1 VHEVV
6 RQLVAV
12 GGDAPH
18 QVHDLSADG
27 GQMLAGGDAVTV
39 ARGPELGEPSLSRSF
54 ARSA

>member
-1 VHEVV
+1 MAGAG
-6 RQLVAV
+6 AV
-12 GGDAPH
+12 L
-18 QVHDLSADG
+18 HDFPADG